1 MNTGNEEAE
10 NEKNQVYYNQEAI
23 LDNNDE
29 AQSDFA
35 YDIIMD
41 QYGNG
46 MFKKNDDFI
55 KEVPSING
63 GLPITMSLKK
73 ESSLSRAISK

>member
-1 MNTGNEEAE
+1 
-10 NEKNQVYYNQEAI
+10 
-23 LDNNDE
+23 
-29 AQSDFA
+29 
-35 YDIIMD
+35 MD

-46 MFKKNDDFI
+46 SFKNNDDFL

-73 ESSLSRAISK
+73 ENSLSRAISK